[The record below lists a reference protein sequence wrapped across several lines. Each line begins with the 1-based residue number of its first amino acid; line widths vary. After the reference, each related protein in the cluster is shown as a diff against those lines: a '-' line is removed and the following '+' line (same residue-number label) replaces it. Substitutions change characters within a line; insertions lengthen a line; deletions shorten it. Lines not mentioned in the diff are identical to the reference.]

1 MEFLRKLCEIMVIL
15 LLPRGY
21 SLPPLKVLFSEIL
34 SFKSRYSLTAHG
46 SIYLTHFGFSVFFP
60 MIKMLTAPDYINQKV
75 VQNIETRLA
84 AAAISK
90 RSYEYAASFEDF
102 LKIINNSGN
111 LEELSLIRKSIVNDL
126 MHATSMQNLQR
137 AKGLDPDTEDHT
149 LTKSELT
156 AAVRLKRYVQ
166 QLTLAKAQ
174 CEKNLA
180 KFGWNGNY
188 SSDTVSDRY
197 DS

>member
-1 MEFLRKLCEIMVIL
+1 
-15 LLPRGY
+15 
-21 SLPPLKVLFSEIL
+21 
-34 SFKSRYSLTAHG
+34 
-46 SIYLTHFGFSVFFP
+46 
-60 MIKMLTAPDYINQKV
+60 MIKMLTAPDYINQKI

-126 MHATSMQNLQR
+126 MHATSIQNLQR

-166 QLTLAKAQ
+166 QLTLAKGQ

-188 SSDTVSDRY
+188 SSDTVSANER
-197 DS
+197 SNSEFHINMLKLSIFGRI